1 MVNTQK
7 LIFLAKKEGME
18 LKLVLKRGNIWDF
31 DVSGGNI
38 NRLKIVRNK
47 TGANANIYYGESSKS
62 GIGFKREEDLINFIR
77 EYN

>member
-18 LKLVLKRGNIWDF
+18 LKLVSRRGNIWDF

-38 NRLKIVRNK
+38 NRVKIAQDK

-62 GIGFKREEDLINFIR
+62 GINFKREEDLINFMR